1 MLSAKTTI
9 KLIVGLGNP
18 GPQYDQ
24 TRHNAGFWFVDKLIA
39 SNKIDLKFEKKFFG
53 LAGRFKIVS
62 STPEQEIHVL
72 LPQNFMNLSGQ
83 AVLAYCVFYKILPDQ
98 ILVAHDELD
107 HPAGIVRLKHGGGH
121 GGHNGLRDII
131 SKLGSPNF
139 NRLRIGIGRPETTQ
153 EVHNYVLAKPSN
165 SDKQKILDAI
175 DMAYC
180 QLPLIVAGDLQKAMN
195 NLHSANSG

>member
-24 TRHNAGFWFVDKLIA
+24 TRHNAGFWFVDRLIA

-53 LAGRFKIVS
+53 LAGRFKIGS
-62 STPEQEIHVL
+62 SPEQEIHVL

-107 HPAGIVRLKHGGGH
+107 HPTGIVRLKHGGGH

-139 NRLRIGIGRPETTQ
+139 NRLRIGIGRPETLQ
-153 EVHNYVLAKPSN
+153 EVHNYVLAKPNN

-175 DMAYC
+175 DMAHC
-180 QLPLIVAGDLQKAMN
+180 QLPLILAGDLQKAMN
-195 NLHSANSG
+195 NLHNPNPK